1 MSLAAATIAALDR
14 AIDRAGT
21 PVTFRQINPHPAAPT
36 DTACRAHVRDGDAVV
51 AGNGVSQVKAVVIL
65 SPTGLPGLPK
75 KLDQIVI
82 DGKVRTVDLPRFKR
96 IDGQVV
102 RIELDCIG
110 AVG

>member
-1 MSLAAATIAALDR
+1 MMTAADMIKDLDQFLAD
-14 AIDRAGT
+14 DGT
-21 PVTFRQINPHPAAPT
+21 PVTFRQVNPHPAAPT

-65 SPTGLPGLPK
+65 SPTGLPALPK

-82 DGKVRTVDLPRFKR
+82 DGKVRTVEMPRFKR

-102 RIELDCIG
+102 RIELDCTG